1 MSKFQAG
8 DIIMVPMLDLKA
20 FVNKS
25 FFRITAV
32 DKKHQIYE
40 TTYITTKD
48 QDQRSLV
55 SNSSFAYLEK
65 YFVKCPTIYCICFGI
80 FVET

>member
-1 MSKFQAG
+1 MSKFLAG
-8 DIIMVPMLDLKA
+8 DVIAIPTLKQKA
-20 FVNKS
+20 SNKS

-32 DKKHQIYE
+32 DEEYQRYE

-48 QDQRSLV
+48 QDQRNLV
-55 SNSSFAYLEK
+55 SNSTFTYLEK
-65 YFVKCPTIYCICFGI
+65 YFAKCPTIYCICFGI